1 MEQKPITVRR
11 EGKWDP
17 QHLSIGKSLLHPI
30 ADRVLVV
37 LGLNDR
43 NWNVG
48 LDVKHVVSALSFAAS
63 DHLTTDDYPAIGE
76 GFLLGDLCLQVPTRF
91 QDRRRDELATDISL
105 RELAFFHF
113 HQPDPLS
120 LP

>member
-48 LDVKHVVSALSFAAS
+48 LDVKHVVSALLFAACN
-63 DHLTTDDYPAIGE
+63 HLTTDNYPAICE
-76 GFLLGDLCLQVPTRF
+76 CFLLSDLCLQIPSGL
-91 QDRRRDELATDISL
+91 QDRWRDELATYISF
-105 RELAFFHF
+105 RIFTFFH
-113 HQPDPLS
+113 
-120 LP
+120 